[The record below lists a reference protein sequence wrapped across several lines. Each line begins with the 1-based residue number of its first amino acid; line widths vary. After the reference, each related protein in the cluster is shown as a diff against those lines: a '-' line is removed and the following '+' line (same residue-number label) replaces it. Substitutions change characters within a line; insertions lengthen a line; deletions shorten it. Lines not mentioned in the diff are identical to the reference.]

1 MNSNEKFAAEI
12 PQEKRGVISGKM
24 SFPTIFYW
32 KDILDYEEKNKE
44 WIKHIRDIKNTNAE
58 SRKGV
63 QKSNAFGWQSGNTW
77 ITHAGIWNETQT
89 FANELHGA
97 MKIDPEYPAVI
108 DTIWANVN
116 SKGSY
121 NRTHTHSGCHLSFVY
136 YLKCP
141 EKSGQICFSDPRP
154 QAHAVQLPFM
164 PSEHWQGQQPEE
176 YGQEVYWPPT
186 PGRFIMFPS
195 WVCHDVEL
203 NQSDQTRISI
213 SGNITFRKK

>member
-1 MNSNEKFAAEI
+1 MNSNEKFANEI
-12 PQEKRGVISGKM
+12 PQEKRGIINGKK
-24 SFPTIFYW
+24 SFPTMFYW

-44 WIKHIRDIKNTNAE
+44 WIKHIKE
-58 SRKGV
+58 VQYSKEGRKGV
-63 QKSNAFGWQSGNTW
+63 QKSNVFGWQSGNTW

>member
-44 WIKHIRDIKNTNAE
+44 WIKHIRDIKNANAE

-63 QKSNAFGWQSGNTW
+63 QKSNVFGWQSGNTW

-154 QAHAVQLPFM
+154 KAHAVQLPFM

>member
-44 WIKHIRDIKNTNAE
+44 WIKHIRDVKNTNAE

-63 QKSNAFGWQSGNTW
+63 QKSNVFGWQSGNTW

>member
-63 QKSNAFGWQSGNTW
+63 QKSNVFGWQSGNTW

-164 PSEHWQGQQPEE
+164 PSEHWQGKQPEE

>member
-1 MNSNEKFAAEI
+1 VNSNEKFAAEI

-63 QKSNAFGWQSGNTW
+63 QKSNVFGWQSGNTW

>member
-1 MNSNEKFAAEI
+1 M
-12 PQEKRGVISGKM
+12 KRKTRNGSSTFVILRTRMLKVGRVFS
-24 SFPTIFYW
+24 
-32 KDILDYEEKNKE
+32 
-44 WIKHIRDIKNTNAE
+44 
-58 SRKGV
+58 
-63 QKSNAFGWQSGNTW
+63 
-77 ITHAGIWNETQT
+77 IWNEVQT

>member
-1 MNSNEKFAAEI
+1 MNSNEKFAADI
-12 PQEKRGVISGKM
+12 PLEKRGVINGKM

-32 KDILDYEEKNKE
+32 KDVIDYEDKNKE
-44 WIKHIRDIKNTNAE
+44 WIKHIKE
-58 SRKGV
+58 VQYSKEGRKGV
-63 QKSNAFGWQSGNTW
+63 QKSNVFGWQSGNTW
-77 ITHAGIWNETQT
+77 ITHPGIWNEAQT

>member
-63 QKSNAFGWQSGNTW
+63 QKSNVFGWQSGNTW

-154 QAHAVQLPFM
+154 QAPFM
-164 PSEHWQGQQPEE
+164 PSEHWQGKQPEE

>member
-63 QKSNAFGWQSGNTW
+63 QKSNVFGWQSGNTW

>member
-1 MNSNEKFAAEI
+1 VNSNEKFAAEI

-63 QKSNAFGWQSGNTW
+63 QKSNVFGWQSGNTW

-164 PSEHWQGQQPEE
+164 PSEHWQGKQPEE